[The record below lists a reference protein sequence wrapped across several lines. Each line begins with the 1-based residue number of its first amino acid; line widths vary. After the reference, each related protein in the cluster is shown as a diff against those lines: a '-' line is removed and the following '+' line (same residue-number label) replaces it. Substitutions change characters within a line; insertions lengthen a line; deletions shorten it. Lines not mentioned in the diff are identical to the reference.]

1 MKFKLVTDSSANLR
15 SIEND
20 VDFQSVPLTIRVE
33 DREFVDDETL
43 DLDDMLETLATT
55 KSKSS
60 SSCPNVEDYLKAFGD
75 ADRVFCI
82 TITSNL
88 SGSFNAAR
96 IAKEEYEAAYP
107 DRKVYVIDSLSAGP
121 ELKLIANRILEMIKS
136 SAIYED
142 ICQKI
147 AEYQEKTH
155 LIFCLESMKN
165 LANNGRV
172 SPLVA
177 KIAGVLGIRAV
188 GKASDVGTLEM
199 LDKVRGE
206 KGAVAKIFEHMQAMG
221 YKGGKVLID
230 NCCNLPAARALQ
242 ELVQNKF
249 PKAQVIH
256 DTCKGLCSFYAEKGG
271 LMVGFESV

>member
-1 MKFKLVTDSSANLR
+1 MKFKIITDSSANLR
-15 SIEND
+15 CMDAD
-20 VDFQSVPLTIRVE
+20 VAFQSVPLTIRVE
-33 DREFVDDETL
+33 DREFVDDENL
-43 DLDDMLETLATT
+43 DLEDMLETLATT

-60 SSCPNVEDYLKAFGD
+60 SSCPNIEDYLAAFGD

-96 IAKEEYEAAYP
+96 LAKEEYESLHP

-121 ELKLIANRILEMIKS
+121 ELKLIAGRILEMIKDS
-136 SAIYED
+136 VVYEE
-142 ICQKI
+142 ICAKI
-147 AEYQEKTH
+147 GEYQLHTR
-155 LIFCLESMKN
+155 LMFCLESMKN

-172 SPLVA
+172 SPIVA

-188 GKASDVGTLEM
+188 GRASDVGTLEV

-206 KGAVAKIFEHMQAMG
+206 KGAVSKIFERMQEMG

-230 NCCNLPAARALQ
+230 NCCNLPAAKALQ
-242 ELVQNKF
+242 ELVLAKF
-249 PKAQVIH
+249 PKAQVEH
-256 DTCKGLCSFYAEKGG
+256 DSCKGLCSFYAEKGG
-271 LMVGFESV
+271 LMIGFECN

>member
-1 MKFKLVTDSSANLR
+1 MKFKIVTDSSANLR
-15 SIEND
+15 SLDE
-20 VDFQSVPLTIRVE
+20 VEFQSVPLTIRVE
-33 DREFVDDETL
+33 DREFVDDESL
-43 DLDDMLETLATT
+43 DLEDMLQTLATT

-60 SSCPNVEDYLKAFGD
+60 SSCPNIEDYLAAFGD
-75 ADRVFCI
+75 ADRIFCI

-96 IAKEEYEAAYP
+96 LAKEEYESTYP

-121 ELKLIANRILEMIKS
+121 ELKLLAHKVLDMIKS
-136 SAIYED
+136 SALYED

-147 AEYQEKTH
+147 SEYQEKTH

-177 KIAGVLGIRAV
+177 KLAGVLGIRAV

-206 KGAVAKIFEHMQAMG
+206 KGAITKIFERMHELG

-230 NCCNLPAARALQ
+230 NCCNLPAAKALQ

-249 PKAQVIH
+249 PKAEVVH
-256 DTCKGLCSFYAEKGG
+256 DSCGALCSFYAEKGG
-271 LMVGFESV
+271 LTVGFESM